1 MRKTREGVE
10 FEVVEFADFW
20 WLVSYAYM
28 QIDRTGILGKI
39 KRKKRNQSLEGECD
53 WGAAPTRCE
62 LNITVWLTC
71 AAVRRAPHPSKIS
84 K

>member
-10 FEVVEFADFW
+10 FEVVKFGDCW

-28 QIDRTGILGKI
+28 QIDRIGILGKI

-53 WGAAPTRCE
+53 SDAAPT
-62 LNITVWLTC
+62 
-71 AAVRRAPHPSKIS
+71 AAS
-84 K
+84 